1 MTKAYIAFGSNIG
14 NREENINKALEI
26 LKQKTKIA
34 KTSSLYETKPMYLE
48 NQKWFLNGAAKV
60 DTELKPKELL
70 NFLKST
76 EKKMGRKDV
85 GRNGPRIID
94 LDILFYG
101 DQILNENDLHIPHPK
116 IQERAFVLV
125 PLAEIE
131 PNLIHPVY
139 KKTVSKLLSEL
150 TYHKSEIKLKKSTLD
165 DVHEEKR

>member
-1 MTKAYIAFGSNIG
+1 MVEAYIAFGSNIG
-14 NREENINKALEI
+14 DREENINQALGI
-26 LKQKTKIA
+26 LKQKIKII

-48 NQKWFLNGAAKV
+48 KQEWFLNGAAKV

-70 NFLKST
+70 DFLKTT

-94 LDILFYG
+94 LDILFYE
-101 DQILNENDLHIPHPK
+101 DQILNIDNLRIPHPK

-139 KKTVSKLLSEL
+139 KKSIAELLSEL
-150 TYHKSEIKLKKSTLD
+150 KYDKSEIKLKSDRHGKQ
-165 DVHEEKR
+165 R